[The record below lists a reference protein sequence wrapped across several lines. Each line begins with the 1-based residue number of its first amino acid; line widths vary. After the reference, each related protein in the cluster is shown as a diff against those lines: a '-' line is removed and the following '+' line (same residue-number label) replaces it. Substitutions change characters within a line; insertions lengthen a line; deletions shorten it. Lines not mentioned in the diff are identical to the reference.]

1 MKKGIHPEYG
11 YVAFRDISTG
21 NIFVTRSTL
30 ASRSSLPRIEV
41 TGLDVSDVPVIDV
54 DITSESHPFWTG
66 KSRVLDAE
74 GRVNA
79 FERRYGL
86 KK

>member
-11 YVAFRDISTG
+11 YVAFRDISTR

-41 TGLDVSDVPVIDV
+41 TGLDVGSVPVIDV
-54 DITSESHPFWTG
+54 GISSESHPFWTG
-66 KSRVLDAE
+66 KSRVLDTE
-74 GRVNA
+74 GRVDA
-79 FERRYGL
+79 FERRYGV